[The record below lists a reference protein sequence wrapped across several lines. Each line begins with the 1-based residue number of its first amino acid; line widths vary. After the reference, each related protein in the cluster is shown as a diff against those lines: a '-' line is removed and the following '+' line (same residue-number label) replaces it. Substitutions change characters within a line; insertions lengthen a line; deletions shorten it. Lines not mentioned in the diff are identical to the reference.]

1 MERADEELDWW
12 AEALE
17 RAIRRLAGD
26 LKVAVLLDRD
36 DTFNHA
42 LALFKDFRDAVEAL
56 VLLRSGW
63 IVPLRR

>member
-1 MERADEELDWW
+1 MEGAELDWW
-12 AEALE
+12 EGALE

-42 LALFKDFRDAVEAL
+42 LTLFKDFRNAVEAL
-56 VLLRSGW
+56 ALIRSG
-63 IVPLRR
+63 VVVRMRG